1 MTKPAGEFCGIDPAA
16 MEAMSSTLRDGADKL
31 AAFHQE
37 FDQRFRANDIDTSPL
52 REILEISQWGKSQI
66 SMLAYRVET
75 IRKLSKGVNTP
86 LLTLPDQLDAF
97 DDARGLASMYGE
109 GILTNFT
116 GDVRARL
123 IHEHADE
130 VAALADN
137 PHAAAA
143 FFATLPP
150 AVRDALPSLIAASG
164 SKTAKEDLA
173 AFSKALG
180 AALRA
185 PSGVP
190 AFEQVRKDLVQPA
203 ARDVAWN
210 RLVLLAG
217 ADAPS
222 DLRSQAARALVL
234 DDFVRDPNQDFR
246 AASMST
252 AITFGRSSD
261 LVAVAMDV
269 LDGDGSAARHAFDHM
284 GGAQSSATRQD
295 KMKLFVTYAANFG
308 TGDEVAGAFGR
319 ALASGAEATA
329 ERPGGHS
336 AEAAAFAYDAIVAV
350 GGFGEKAPLTAQGSM
365 ALIAKSY
372 THELVSGTRL
382 DKAIYRESSMSRPS
396 AWSDIPGMTP
406 AFYLSPGD
414 TYHFLRTFTG
424 NERLTDDFD
433 AAMAGFFHDTLV
445 DAARLDARHGTQH
458 FEDAAQVFGDFAGIE
473 FKAASEVR
481 GQLDATDALI
491 RTYMKNTAGLV
502 VDKLPVAEAAELAQR
517 AAWDITKAYG
527 VSTVLDG
534 WADSFKTRVEE
545 LNGERIDLSRHQRYE
560 MARLLQEAG
569 FPSVPVPKELLDTT
583 GKIMTYDAIVKQAGK
598 EAGGGDSAETLRE
611 KLTVYERWMDQSSAL
626 DQKAEMSSRLA
637 TSEQARNVIEDWD

>member
-1 MTKPAGEFCGIDPAA
+1 MTNRAGEFCGIDPAA
-16 MEAMSSTLRDGADKL
+16 MEAMSSTLRDGADRL

-37 FDQRFRANDIDTSPL
+37 FDQRFRAHDIDTAPL

-66 SMLAYRVET
+66 SMLAYRLET
-75 IRKLSKGVNTP
+75 IRQLSEGANVP
-86 LLTLPDQLDAF
+86 FLTLPDQLDAF

-116 GDVRARL
+116 GEVRARL
-123 IHEHADE
+123 IHEHADK

-150 AVRDALPSLIAASG
+150 EVRDALPTLIAASG

-173 AFSKALG
+173 AFSEALG

-190 AFEQVRKDLVQPA
+190 AFQQVKNDLMRPA
-203 ARDVAWN
+203 PRDVAWN

-222 DLRSQAARALVL
+222 DVRSQAARALAL
-234 DDFVRDPNQDFR
+234 DGFVRDSSQDFR

-252 AITFGRSSD
+252 AIAFGRSPD

-284 GGAQSSATRQD
+284 GDAQSTATRQE

-308 TGDEVAGAFGR
+308 TGDDVAQSFGR
-319 ALASGAEATA
+319 ALASGTEATT
-329 ERPGGHS
+329 EQPGGHS

-350 GGFGEKAPLTAQGSM
+350 GGYGEKAPLAAQASM

-382 DKAIYRESSMSRPS
+382 DKAIYRESSMTRPS
-396 AWSDIPGMTP
+396 TWSDIPGLRP
-406 AFYLSPGD
+406 AFHLSPGD
-414 TYHFLRTFTG
+414 TYRFLRTFAG

-433 AAMAGFFHDTLV
+433 AAMAGFFHDTMV

-458 FEDAAQVFGDFAGIE
+458 FEDAAQVFGDFGGIE

-502 VDKLPVAEAAELAQR
+502 VDKLPIAEAAELAQR

-534 WADSFKTRVEE
+534 WADSFETRVEE
-545 LNGERIDLSRHQRYE
+545 LNGERADLSRRQRYE
-560 MARLLQEAG
+560 MARLLHEAG
-569 FPSVPVPKELLDTT
+569 FPSMPVPEELLDAT
-583 GKIMTYDAIVKQAGK
+583 GRIMTYDAIVQQAG
-598 EAGGGDSAETLRE
+598 GSAATLRD
-611 KLTVYERWMDQSSAL
+611 KLTIYERWMDQSSAL
-626 DQKAEMSSRLA
+626 DQKAEMSSRLT